1 MSRRDEKNE
10 SNRIRKRF
18 LFRYEHA
25 LPFDKSVAKQV
36 QVVEAESIVCR
47 QDMSGVGLSRVAY
60 KRIEVVWICALGDEV
75 VVEVPA
81 ERCGGC
87 LCDPRA
93 KVGGKA
99 GQGERSAGLNMA
111 SQPGGAC
118 STEDIVK
125 REQGF
130 PPSEIGLV
138 WVPGIGQNR

>member
-60 KRIEVVWICALGDEV
+60 KRIEVVWVCALV
-75 VVEVPA
+75 VSIAAVP
-81 ERCGGC
+81 R
-87 LCDPRA
+87 
-93 KVGGKA
+93 
-99 GQGERSAGLNMA
+99 
-111 SQPGGAC
+111 
-118 STEDIVK
+118 
-125 REQGF
+125 
-130 PPSEIGLV
+130 PPSLESLGCFLLDQV
-138 WVPGIGQNR
+138 SSTPSSS